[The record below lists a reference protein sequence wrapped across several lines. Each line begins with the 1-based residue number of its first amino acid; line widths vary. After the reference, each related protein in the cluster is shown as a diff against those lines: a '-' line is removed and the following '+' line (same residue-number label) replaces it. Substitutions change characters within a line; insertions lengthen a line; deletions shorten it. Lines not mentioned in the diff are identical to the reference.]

1 MKQVRNMTK
10 ITTNELTDVVKNVYI
25 AMTGK
30 EPSEDIT
37 KRMSA
42 GVTAAYQT
50 LELADRVDPK
60 LGYALRAAV
69 VAHMAEAM
77 RVPIARDYLRALSAQ
92 YAKEAGIELGAQK
105 APEYSGGLQGLES
118 LFASLGGSKTSG
130 QAAGP
135 GYHHSK

>member
-1 MKQVRNMTK
+1 MTK
-10 ITTNELTDVVKNVYI
+10 ITPNEITDVVKNAYT

-30 EPSEDIT
+30 EPNEDIT

-50 LELADRVDPK
+50 IELADKVDPK

-77 RVPIARDYLRALSAQ
+77 RVPLARDYLRALSAQ
-92 YAKEAGIELGAQK
+92 YAKEAGIELGPQK
-105 APEYSGGLQGLES
+105 TPEYTGASSLES
-118 LFASLGGSKTSG
+118 LFANLGGSKTGG

-135 GYHHSK
+135 GYHPKN